1 MNLLDDILDRVF
13 SGATDEFLELLLK
26 IMGFG
31 FTMSN
36 SPLNPVP
43 ALDGYQKHI
52 ETFNG
57 RYLFQ
62 AQEGVATSV
71 IFHRGQMDVLDDP
84 INDWDLK
91 VTFKDNQALWKF
103 LLSVKHDAMDA
114 IFKNDVETE
123 GNLNYLFKFGFMV
136 RDLCQRL
143 GVSSLA

>member
-1 MNLLDDILDRVF
+1 MNLLDDTLDRVF
-13 SGATDEFLELLLK
+13 SGATRRIPEHLLK
-26 IMGFG
+26 IMGHAFA
-31 FTMSN
+31 MSN

-71 IFHRGQMDVLDDP
+71 VFQKGEMDVLDDP
-84 INDWDLK
+84 IDDWDLK

-103 LLSVKHDAMDA
+103 LLSVKHDAMEA

-136 RDLCQRL
+136 RDLCQRVGL
-143 GVSSLA
+143 NSSA